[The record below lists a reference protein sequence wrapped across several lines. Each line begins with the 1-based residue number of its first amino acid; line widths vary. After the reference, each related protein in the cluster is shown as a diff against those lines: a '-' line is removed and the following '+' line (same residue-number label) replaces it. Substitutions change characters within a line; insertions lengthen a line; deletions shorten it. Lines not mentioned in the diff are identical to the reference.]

1 MPIELDLPD
10 LPPLTLGADPPSV
23 HRRRQPWPA
32 RVLEAVMSYLP
43 VLLMAL
49 LAASTW
55 WLVQNTPVPEPE
67 RAAAPPRQEPDYTM
81 ERFTLQ
87 RFGPDGRLRV
97 QIDGEQLRHYP
108 DTDRLEIDIVR
119 IRAVAAD
126 GALTLATAR
135 RAIANADA
143 SEVQLLG
150 GAQVT
155 SDAGGQ
161 RIEFRGEFLH
171 AYLLT
176 ERLRSHLPVQIR
188 RGASELRAG
197 GMEYDHLTRTV
208 QLKGPVRAVFVP
220 PGKGGQGQG

>member
-1 MPIELDLPD
+1 MPIELHVPD
-10 LPPLTLGADPPSV
+10 LPPLTIGAAPPP
-23 HRRRQPWPA
+23 HRMREPWAA
-32 RVLEAVMSYLP
+32 RILEALSSYLP
-43 VLLMAL
+43 LLLMAL

-67 RAAAPPRQEPDYTM
+67 RPVGPVRHDPDYTM